1 MSYSIKYFASSP
13 EIDEAF
19 DKKALS
25 MNGKK
30 IDSRT
35 YVFDDIIRASD
46 FADLGHEVYIGM
58 ERITQRIVDGEEY
71 DLNYHWGAPIEQDFS
86 AAKHAKSN
94 NLLVEM
100 LKSADND
107 LHEADVIDHDCLFH
121 PLYEL
126 YGSSTDECPEEY
138 PEELTEQPDEELTE
152 QPEKKKKK
160 KSFWRKLF

>member
-13 EIDEAF
+13 EIDKAF

-46 FADLGHEVYIGM
+46 FAGLGHEVYIGM
-58 ERITQRIVDGEEY
+58 GRITQRIVDGEEY

-86 AAKHAKSN
+86 AAKRAKSN
-94 NLLVEM
+94 NFLVEM

-107 LHEADVIDHDCLFH
+107 LHEADVIDHDCLFYQ
-121 PLYEL
+121 LYEPI
-126 YGSSTDECPEEY
+126 TDEY

>member
-13 EIDEAF
+13 KIDKAF

-35 YVFDDIIRASD
+35 YVFDDIIQASD

-58 ERITQRIVDGEEY
+58 GRITQRIVDGEEY
-71 DLNYHWGAPIEQDFS
+71 DLNYHWGAPIEQDFNTV
-86 AAKHAKSN
+86 KHAKSN

-107 LHEADVIDHDCLFH
+107 LHDVDVIDHNCLFYQLDK
-121 PLYEL
+121 P
-126 YGSSTDECPEEY
+126 TTAEY
-138 PEELTEQPDEELTE
+138 PEKLTK
-152 QPEKKKKK
+152 QPEQTKKK
-160 KSFWRKLF
+160 KSFWHNLF